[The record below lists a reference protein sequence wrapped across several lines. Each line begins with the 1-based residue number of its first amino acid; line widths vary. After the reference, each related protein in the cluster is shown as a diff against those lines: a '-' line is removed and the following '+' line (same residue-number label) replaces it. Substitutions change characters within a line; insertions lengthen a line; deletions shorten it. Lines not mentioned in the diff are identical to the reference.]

1 MVTTSRTQQTHL
13 SRRSLCLGAA
23 GVAGVALFAG
33 SRGTHAA
40 HPAAQGLTGRITVGF
55 DASNTALEAVANAAA
70 AAVKATNPDAE
81 FTIEPAPAG
90 SFDTQLF
97 LALSSGSAPD
107 VFITTGL
114 GVGEL
119 GAAGFLEPLDPY
131 LAQWDGWPQY
141 PDTVRQAIAFQG
153 KTWSLPTVLDT
164 HFLYYRQDLFEQA
177 QLPRDWL
184 PSTPDDILAA
194 ARQIKAALPDVMPYG
209 IYAGANGGNGT
220 AVRGLLPLLYA
231 YGGSLTDDT
240 GRWIIDSP
248 AIRGALTHY
257 QTAFQIDETVPQQ
270 AMTAANPAVMLRQAF
285 AMGELA
291 MIYDGSWVYGDWEA
305 ALPDV
310 ARGQTGYVLFP
321 AADGRP
327 PFAVGGVGNSWYMN
341 AQSKSKELAWALIAA
356 ANSPDTLVALNTVSP
371 HIPPREDA
379 AQDPAFAASP
389 FLTAMVD
396 SFPHLVFAAPDPS
409 YRQLIGV
416 IQNATGIV
424 ATGEATPEE
433 AVQRYAEEMT
443 RILGEDRTVKQS

>member
-1 MVTTSRTQQTHL
+1 MLTSSRAQQTHL
-13 SRRSLCLGAA
+13 SRRTLCLGAA
-23 GVAGVALFAG
+23 GVAGAALFAG
-33 SRGTHAA
+33 SRGTNA
-40 HPAAQGLTGRITVGF
+40 AAQGLTGRITVGF
-55 DASNTALEAVANAAA
+55 DASNKALEEVVNAAA
-70 AAVKATNPDAE
+70 AAVTATNPDAE
-81 FTIEPAPAG
+81 ITIEPAPAG
-90 SFDTQLF
+90 NFDTQLF
-97 LALSSGSAPD
+97 LALHSGSAPD

-141 PDTVRQAIAFQG
+141 PDTVRRAIAYQG
-153 KTWSLPTVLDT
+153 KIWSLPTVLDS

-177 QLPRDWL
+177 ELPRDWQ

-220 AVRGLLPLLYA
+220 ATRGFLPLLYA
-231 YGGSLTDDT
+231 YGGSLTDET

-257 QTAFQIDETVPQQ
+257 QTAFQVDETVPQQ
-270 AMTAANPAVMLRQAF
+270 AMTAANPSEMMRQAF
-285 AMGELA
+285 ATGELA

-305 ALPDV
+305 ALPLV
-310 ARGQTGYVLFP
+310 AREQTGYVLFP
-321 AADGRP
+321 TVDDRP

-341 AQSKSKELAWALIAA
+341 ARSESKELAWALIVA
-356 ANSPDTLVALNTVSP
+356 ANSPETLVALNTVSP
-371 HIPPREDA
+371 HIPPRQDA
-379 AQDPAFAASP
+379 VQDPAFAASP

-396 SFPHLVFAAPDPS
+396 SFPHLIFAAPDPS

-443 RILGEDRTVKQS
+443 RILGEDRTVKLS

>member
-1 MVTTSRTQQTHL
+1 MGAV
-13 SRRSLCLGAA
+13 GAA
-23 GVAGVALFAG
+23 GAALVAGSLRTPA
-33 SRGTHAA
+33 
-40 HPAAQGLTGRITVGF
+40 AAQGLTGQITVGF
-55 DASNTALEAVANAAA
+55 DGSNTALEAVANAAA
-70 AAVKATNPDAE
+70 AAVKATHPEAE
-81 FTIEPAPAG
+81 ITIEPAPAG
-90 SFDTQLF
+90 NFDTQLF
-97 LALSSGSAPD
+97 LALSSGNAPD
-107 VFITTGL
+107 LFITTGL

-119 GAAGFLEPLDPY
+119 GAAGFLEPLDPF
-131 LAQWDGWPQY
+131 LAQWDGWTQY
-141 PDTVRQAIAFQG
+141 PDKVRQAIAFQG

-177 QLPRDWL
+177 GLPRVWQ

-209 IYAGANGGNGT
+209 IYAGANGGNST
-220 AVRGLLPLLYA
+220 ATRGLLPLIYA

-248 AIRGALTHY
+248 AIRSALIHY
-257 QTAFQIDETVPQQ
+257 QTAFQVDETVPQQ
-270 AMTAANPAVMLRQAF
+270 AMTAANPAEMMRTAF

-305 ALPDV
+305 ALPEV
-310 ARGQTGYVLFP
+310 ARDQTGYVLFP
-321 AADGRP
+321 TTDGRP

-341 AQSKSKELAWALIAA
+341 AASQSKDLAWALIAA
-356 ANSPDTLVALNTVSP
+356 ANSPETLVALNTVSP

-379 AQDPAFAASP
+379 AADPAFAASP

-396 SFPHLVFAAPDPS
+396 SLPHLVFAAPDPS